1 MIKALLIFFISALS
15 ISASTYYPDN
25 VNEIVRERVFEP
37 IKQCLPESEMIKLK
51 GLKSEAIEEIKDR
64 GFYACEDC
72 ETIEYR
78 YCYDYIIN
86 YLRTDSIFNIISS
99 KDFSTSRYDF
109 RRDLA
114 ELFSYEF
121 YRYLTNQS
129 FDVKKWID
137 SLDKKR
143 LLYESEDIDSLANDS
158 ISGVYI
164 PYDLNDA
171 IGRIHIFFCS
181 DTQHLEFIQKTEE
194 SAVGCEHL
202 GASLVMRAYWGLHGG
217 SRLWNYFSKLGIKNG
232 DRISSI
238 LMHLYY
244 RKIHNLPMNLQELI
258 DEAIKYE
265 IEEQKFL
272 QNQELEDKIKAYKS
286 IEKAKEAI
294 KENQK

>member
-1 MIKALLIFFISALS
+1 MRLIVLLVLMVISAN
-15 ISASTYYPDN
+15 ASYPDN

-37 IKQCLPESEMIKLK
+37 IKQCLPESEIIKLIE
-51 GLKSEAIEEIKDR
+51 LNNEEIEEIKNW
-64 GFYACEDC
+64 GFFACEDC
-72 ETIEYR
+72 ETIEYKF
-78 YCYDYIIN
+78 CYDYIMN
-86 YLRTDSIFNIISS
+86 YLKTDSIYNIISS

-164 PYDLNDA
+164 PYDLDDA

-265 IEEQKFL
+265 IEEQQIIK
-272 QNQELEDKIKAYKS
+272 NRKLEDKIKAYKS

-294 KENQK
+294 KKNQK